1 MNDETLTAFVGRQRW
16 FGGKGRT
23 WRVAGSQTLAWLQH
37 DPPVRIAVVELAY
50 DDGPP
55 DLYQLPLLHLDA
67 PVEALSHALVGED
80 DDTLGRR
87 TWAYDALHA
96 KEVTSRWLEGIA
108 RQCALEGEGGTA
120 VAFHRDPDATDVPVD
135 GPSLVLGAEQSNTSL
150 VFGDAA
156 ILKVFRRLTPGLNPD
171 IELQTALSRVGC
183 RHIAAP
189 LGWVEGRWHPPGSVG
204 GGGLVEGSLAILQQF
219 LRNAVDG
226 WEQALASVRDLLA
239 EGDLHADEV
248 GGDFAGDSYRLG
260 VATAEV
266 HLDLARALPTGTAG
280 ADRLG
285 GQAAEMRGRLERAV
299 DAVPALAPYA
309 DGLRQ
314 TYDALGAL
322 DVPVRVQRIHGD
334 LHLGQVLRTTD
345 GWKLL
350 DFEGEP
356 AKSLEERRGLDSPMR
371 DVAGMLRS
379 FDYASRHLLGGGP
392 ASSDPQREY
401 RAAEWS
407 ERNRGAFCDG
417 YTKASGIDPR
427 TTPDGTD
434 VLLRAFETDK
444 AVYEVMYETRNRPGW
459 VRVPLAAIERL
470 ANAGSSR

>member
-1 MNDETLTAFVGRQRW
+1 MNEEALAAYVGRQRW

-23 WRVAGSQTLAWLQH
+23 WRLGGLQTLGWLQE
-37 DPPVRIAVVELAY
+37 DPPVRVAAVEVVYA
-50 DDGPP
+50 DGPP
-55 DLYQLPLLHLDA
+55 ELYQLPLLHLDT

-80 DDTLGRR
+80 TSTLGRR

-96 KEVTSRWLEGIA
+96 KDVTGLWLDGIA
-108 RQCALEGEGGTA
+108 SERAVEGGGG
-120 VAFHRDPDATDVPVD
+120 VGVRFHLDPSAPGVPL
-135 GPSLVLGAEQSNTSL
+135 GAHSIVLGGEQSNTSL

-171 IELQTALSRVGC
+171 IELTTALSRAGSTHV
-183 RHIAAP
+183 AAP
-189 LGWVEGRWHPPGSVG
+189 LGWVEGGWDDPGRG
-204 GGGLVEGSLAILQQF
+204 AVEGSLAILQQF
-219 LRNAVDG
+219 LRNAADG

-260 VATAEV
+260 MATAEV
-266 HLDLARALPTGTAG
+266 HLDLARTLPTGIAG
-280 ADRLG
+280 PDRLAA
-285 GQAAEMRGRLERAV
+285 QAAQMRARLERAAA
-299 DAVPALAPYA
+299 AVPALAPYA
-309 DGLRQ
+309 DGLRR
-314 TYDALGAL
+314 TYDQLCAL
-322 DVPVRVQRIHGD
+322 DVPVPVQRIHGD
-334 LHLGQVLRTTD
+334 LHLGQVLRTPE

-356 AKSLEERRGLDSPMR
+356 AKSLEERRAPDSPLR

-379 FDYASRHLLGGGP
+379 FDYASRHLLGGEAGR
-392 ASSDPQREY
+392 SDPQREY

-407 ERNRGAFCDG
+407 ERNRAAFCDG
-417 YTKASGIDPR
+417 YTKASGTDPR

-444 AVYEVMYETRNRPGW
+444 AVYEVVYETRNRPGW
-459 VRVPLAAIERL
+459 VRVPMTAVERL
-470 ANAGSSR
+470 ASAGSTQ